1 MNYETEF
8 ARAQVER
15 FKKDRLPYVVGHV
28 LATVSLIGIAWAV
41 ADHGALFWFGGVH
54 HLATWLLALSF
65 YLPLRGERVTRIPLW
80 TYVGVVVANATLSSA
95 LLFDL
100 EGARDLRYILTVG
113 AVLFAGAAGSFV
125 TLGAHATLIRISLTS
140 LLLPFVFTAICLGH
154 VAVAI
159 GTMLFYC
166 NVVIAGVRK
175 LADGQ
180 QELIA
185 LRIDA
190 ADRAEAA
197 ELDAETDPLTGLA
210 NRRGIERLDGME
222 LTSGAG
228 VLYFDVNKFKAINDT
243 YGHDIGD
250 EILKV
255 VAQRLRGAVS
265 ASDVVARLGGDE
277 FVVLTFGED
286 AHAIDAVMERLSQRL
301 QQPVSVSGGLVLDV
315 SASIGRSFTSGPVL
329 KLDEL
334 LRDSDHA
341 MYRSK
346 RGSQEPTANP
356 VMPVLPSITSAGTMP
371 GVNS

>member
-1 MNYETEF
+1 
-8 ARAQVER
+8 
-15 FKKDRLPYVVGHV
+15 
-28 LATVSLIGIAWAV
+28 
-41 ADHGALFWFGGVH
+41 
-54 HLATWLLALSF
+54 
-65 YLPLRGERVTRIPLW
+65 
-80 TYVGVVVANATLSSA
+80 
-95 LLFDL
+95 
-100 EGARDLRYILTVG
+100 
-113 AVLFAGAAGSFV
+113 
-125 TLGAHATLIRISLTS
+125 
-140 LLLPFVFTAICLGH
+140 
-154 VAVAI
+154 
-159 GTMLFYC
+159 
-166 NVVIAGVRK
+166 
-175 LADGQ
+175 
-180 QELIA
+180 
-185 LRIDA
+185 
-190 ADRAEAA
+190 
-197 ELDAETDPLTGLA
+197 
-210 NRRGIERLDGME
+210 ME